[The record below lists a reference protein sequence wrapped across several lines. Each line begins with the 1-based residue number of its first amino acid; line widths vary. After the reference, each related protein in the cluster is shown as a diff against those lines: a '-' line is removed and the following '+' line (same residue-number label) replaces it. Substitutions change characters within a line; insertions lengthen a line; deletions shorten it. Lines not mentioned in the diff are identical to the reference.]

1 MGARSLVDTYVAVQQ
16 DGQVRDA
23 DGLDDG
29 QDYGALHMV
38 AGTVFAVG
46 IVRSDVEVGDI
57 ASA

>member
-1 MGARSLVDTYVAVQQ
+1 MQQ

-29 QDYGALHMV
+29 QDHSALHMV

-46 IVRSDVEVGDI
+46 IVGSDVEVGDI
-57 ASA
+57 AGT